1 MCALE
6 VSFVRNDASIELSL
20 SMCPCAIRGKPSPST
35 AGRKHATGRA
45 RIRPARALLT
55 SA

>member
-20 SMCPCAIRGKPSPST
+20 SMCPCAI
-35 AGRKHATGRA
+35 
-45 RIRPARALLT
+45 PAPRLAPR
-55 SA
+55 